1 MYPATSSTR
10 VDIIPGFSKFDRTRP
25 LALEPFVSQQQ
36 WNQLAEDVDFVLD
49 EYNRN
54 ISRYH
59 HALTRGP
66 LLGILI
72 MVVGVTLTAALSP
85 SGEVSPA
92 VALIPIG
99 FLVVIGSILSSIYLQ
114 SSISAKYGESLRTIA
129 QDMSKRLPNV
139 TVHFKAP
146 SLTTTTTG
154 YGTNPG
160 GFEFS
165 HPNTASDIE
174 TPAAAA
180 SAMESNG
187 GFELSHP
194 DPYNDIE
201 TPVASAALESNV
213 LPAATA
219 ILAPCV
225 NKPNSTPT
233 AEYTKSSSTDGVG
246 ATVRER
252 LQELDKLKDVI
263 SDEEYQRERAR
274 ILSSM

>member
-10 VDIIPGFSKFDRTRP
+10 VDIIPRFSKFDRTRP

-114 SSISAKYGESLRTIA
+114 SSISAKYGESLE
-129 QDMSKRLPNV
+129 
-139 TVHFKAP
+139 HFKAP